1 VIDRFI
7 YTAMTGAKHSAGQL
21 ATTTHNLANA
31 QTLGFREMLS
41 GFRTAPV
48 QGASADSRAFVVDS
62 TMGFN
67 ASPGT
72 LQTTGNPLD
81 IALTQDGFF
90 AVQVEDGG
98 EAYTRQGRMQVNADG
113 YLVNMNGQK
122 IMSADEGPINVGT
135 KYRSAYLS
143 TDGGVYVQ
151 DQTGDQRF
159 VAQLKVVNP
168 PSTDLSRRP
177 DGLFQSSEQ
186 WLPHA
191 ENLAMKEGAVEASNV
206 NVAQSMVEM
215 IQQNRMFDLNMRM
228 VQVADQ
234 NARSAQNLFSLSRA

>member
-1 VIDRFI
+1 VIDRFV
-7 YTAMTGAKHSAGQL
+7 YTAMTGAKHAAGQL

-31 QTLGFREMLS
+31 QTLGFREMLT

-98 EAYTRQGRMQVNADG
+98 EAYTRQGRMQVDADG

-122 IMSADEGPINVGT
+122 FMSSDQAHINVGT
-135 KYRSAYLS
+135 RYRSTYLT

-151 DQTGDQRF
+151 DQNGDQHF

-191 ENLAMKEGAVEASNV
+191 DNLAMKEGAVETSNV

>member
-1 VIDRFI
+1 MIDRFI
-7 YTAMTGAKHSAGQL
+7 YTAMTGAKHAAGQL

-31 QTLGFREMLS
+31 QTLGFREMLA

-98 EAYTRQGRMQVNADG
+98 EAYTRQGRMQVDADG

-135 KYRSAYLS
+135 RYRSAYLS

-151 DQTGDQRF
+151 DQNGDQRF
-159 VAQLKVVNP
+159 VARLKVVNP
-168 PSTDLSRRP
+168 PAADLSRRP

-191 ENLAMKEGAVEASNV
+191 DNLTMKEGAVESSNV

>member
-1 VIDRFI
+1 VIDRFV
-7 YTAMTGAKHSAGQL
+7 YTAMTGAKHAAGQL
-21 ATTTHNLANA
+21 ASTTHNLANA
-31 QTLGFREMLS
+31 QTLGFREMLT

-48 QGASADSRAFVVDS
+48 QGASSDSRAFVVDS

-67 ASPGT
+67 SLPGT

-81 IALTQDGFF
+81 IAITHDGFF
-90 AVQVEDGG
+90 AVQVEGEA
-98 EAYTRQGRMQVNADG
+98 EAYTRQGRLQVDANG
-113 YLVNMNGQK
+113 YLTNANGQK
-122 IMSADEGPINVGT
+122 VLSEQDAPIEVGSG
-135 KYRSAYLS
+135 YRSAYLS

-151 DQTGDQRF
+151 GADGDHRF
-159 VAQLKVVNP
+159 IGRLKVVNP
-168 PSTDLSRRP
+168 PVAELSRRP
-177 DGLFQSSEQ
+177 DGLFEVTSQ
-186 WLPHA
+186 WHPHVS
-191 ENLAMKEGAVEASNV
+191 NVTMKEGAVETSNV